1 MFGLLRGVYVE
12 ALPRHFVKEELPRI
26 RYANP
31 KLDIEVN
38 KLLKKKKDHWQ
49 PELTLELRTS
59 RFPADTFVKFTTP
72 FQATVPPRA

>member
-1 MFGLLRGVYVE
+1 MFGSLHGMCVE
-12 ALPRHFVKEELPRI
+12 IVPRHFVKEELPRI

-38 KLLKKKKDHWQ
+38 KLLKTKDDHWK

-59 RFPADTFVKFTTP
+59 RSLADAVVKLTTP
-72 FQATVPPRA
+72 S